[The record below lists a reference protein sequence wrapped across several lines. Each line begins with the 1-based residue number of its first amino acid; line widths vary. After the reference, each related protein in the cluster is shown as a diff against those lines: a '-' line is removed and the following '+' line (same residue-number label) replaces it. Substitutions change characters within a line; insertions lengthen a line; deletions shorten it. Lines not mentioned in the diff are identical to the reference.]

1 MTLAAGTGYKVGSPS
16 SATMTVRDDDPTV
29 VSLARVGSGAV
40 AEGDKVELNVTL
52 GRALVAGETIDV
64 PLAIGGTN
72 VTTADWSLAKK
83 SGATNT
89 GVTLRDTG
97 TTTPKVRFSGAS
109 AQKATLELTPT
120 ADGTTESDETFEI
133 ALGADSAF
141 DAAALGTNV
150 GGGAD
155 PHGTSKSFS
164 VTVND
169 RPVVTVTPDAATIT
183 EGSRASFSVTT
194 TPVPSADLDVNIT
207 RTQSGDFF
215 DPTDLG
221 QAKKTIT
228 SALGS
233 ASFGPRSN
241 DDSVDEPDGSLT
253 VTVDSGTGY
262 AVGSPSS
269 ATVTVR
275 DNDPTIVSLA
285 RVGSGAVSEGDT
297 VELNVTLGRALVAGE
312 TIDVPLAIGGTN
324 VTTGDWSLAKKSS
337 ATNTGVT
344 LRDTGTPTPKVR
356 FSGASAQ
363 TATLELMA
371 TADGTAESAETFSIA
386 LGTDSVFD
394 TSSLG
399 TNVGGGADPHGT
411 SKSFSVTVNNHSGP
425 VVTVTEGLAVTEG
438 DWVLFTLAATPVP
451 SANLVVDTTV
461 AQSGDFFST
470 GLGSQRLTIVSGF
483 GTGKRDYYPTS
494 DDDAV
499 DEPDG
504 SITLTINNGT
514 GYAVGSPSSATIAVR
529 DNDPTVVSL
538 ARVGSGAVTEG
549 DKVEL
554 NVTLGRALVAGE
566 TIDVPLAIG
575 GTNVTTGDWSLAKK
589 SGATN
594 TGVTLRDTGT
604 TTPKVRFSGAGAQS
618 TTLELMATADGATE
632 SAETF
637 SIALGAD
644 SAFDASSL
652 GTNVGGGA
660 DPHGTSKSFSVSVSD
675 YSGPVA
681 TITRDSATVTEGQGA
696 RAFFTARTTPA
707 ADGILTLR
715 ATVTQSGDF
724 IRSSDLGDT
733 GLFYFGHQGYGQI
746 APYTVNDAVDEPD
759 GSVTVT
765 LAGGTGYAV
774 GSPSSA
780 TTTVRDDD
788 PTIVSLV
795 LTRHVRE
802 VSEGA
807 TVGFIVTLG
816 RALVAG
822 ETIDVPLAIGGTGV
836 TTGDWSLAKR
846 SGATNTGVTL
856 RDTGTTTPKVRF
868 EGASAQE
875 ATLELTATADGA
887 TESAETFSIALG
899 TDSAFDAS
907 SLGTNV
913 GGGADPHGTSKSFS
927 VTVSDYSGPV
937 VTIRRDLTTITEGS
951 RASFSVTTT
960 PVPSADLDVN
970 ITRTQSGD
978 FFDPTDLGQA
988 KKTITSALGSAS
1000 FGPRSVNDS
1009 VDEPDGSLT
1018 VTVDSGTGYVVGS
1031 PSSATI
1037 TVRDDDPTVVSL
1049 ARTSANIMVNE
1060 GGTVGFRVTLARALV
1075 AGETIDVPLAI
1086 GGTNV
1091 TTGDWSLAK
1100 QSGQTNTGVTLLD
1113 AGTSTPKVRF
1123 EGAGAQTATLELTAT
1138 ADRATESTETFSI
1151 ALGADSAFDAAALGT
1166 NVGGGADPHGT
1177 DRSFDVTVHDVAPPP
1192 AVTVA
1197 GGAAVTE
1204 GAWVVFTLTATPA
1217 PSANLPVNVTWAQS
1231 GDFFRPR
1238 DLDPSKGAVPS
1249 GSSTQHLNSRSQN
1262 DSVDEPDGSLTVTV
1276 TGGTGYVVGNPS
1288 SATVTVRDDDPTI
1301 VRLTGVDGTTVSE
1314 GATVELN
1321 VTLARALVAGETIDV
1336 PLAIGGTNVTTGDW
1350 SLAKKSGATNTGVTL
1365 RHTATST
1372 PKVRFEGAGA
1382 QTATLEL
1389 TATADATAESA
1400 DETFTIALGTDGAF
1414 DAAALGTNVG
1424 GGADP
1429 DGTDNRLE
1437 VTVTDKTTVS
1447 FSQANYPVQEG
1458 KSVRV
1463 ELKLSGARTSA
1474 LTIRVSAT
1482 ALTATGNGVDYSGQT
1497 FLATIAAGRTTGAF
1511 DIRTTADNLIE
1522 GADGET
1528 FRVHIDDSGFP
1539 ADLTKGTP
1547 DSALVTIV
1555 DGPRLSFTRP
1565 QTTTV
1570 FEGGRPLEFT
1580 LNAGAPYFDGSHGF
1594 AHVRYSGRAS
1604 RYSDYRIEY
1613 RYEGLGW
1620 VKASSLIA
1628 VRAQRAVARIRI
1640 TARDDG
1646 RTEPNESATLTLIAL
1661 PQAYRDRDQPYYTV
1675 GAPRTV
1681 TFTVA
1686 DREAVEPR
1694 VESIAHHAPATS
1706 TAVSPASLTWRVT
1719 FDKEVH
1725 DVDASDFTLTG
1736 TSATLA
1742 VARVAGTHAFD
1753 VTASGGNLGSITGGQ
1768 VVLGLAP
1775 DNDITDGSGN
1785 AFTRWNEFTS
1795 TYWVHDGTTPPPL
1808 PVVTVVPSNSV
1819 IAEGG
1824 RAHFTASP
1832 NAALSTDLNLNVTV
1846 TQSGDFFQSGHLGKR
1861 SLSYSRIHG
1870 NWQYGPPSQKDSVD
1884 EPDGSLTLTIDSGDG
1899 YTVGSPP
1906 SAAITIRDDD
1916 PTVVSLART
1925 GTGAVTEGGTVE
1937 LNVTLARALVA
1948 GETID
1953 APLAIGG
1960 TNVTTGDWSLG
1971 KKSDATNTGVTLLDA
1986 GTTTPKVRFEGAG
1999 AQTATLE
2006 LAATADG
2013 TAESSE
2019 TFTIALGSDSAFDDT
2034 ALGTNVGGGA
2044 DPHGTDHTFDVTVN
2058 DGAGPPPSTPAVEFA
2073 SATSSA
2079 AEDAGTHNVTLDLAP
2094 AAPSGGLDI
2103 AYTVTGTATAG
2114 SGNDFTIQG
2123 SGTLSV
2129 AAGATTATIPI
2140 AINDDSADDDAETVV
2155 LTLTDGTDYT
2165 LGATA
2170 VHTLTIAD
2178 NDAPVTPAA
2187 CVSAALLSDVQGYA
2201 SETQHGSDHVERWR
2215 RVLAAF
2221 GESNSYAS
2229 NPMTASEAQTYADRW
2244 TRGRWVPVVT
2254 ALECLENTT
2263 PPTVPQI
2270 TVQGGSA
2277 VTEGGN
2283 AVFTV
2288 SASSSPAASLT
2299 VTLTVADDASSDFL
2313 NASDQGEKTV
2323 TIASGQTSATLTVP
2337 TQDDST
2343 DEANGSVTATVS
2355 DGTGYT
2361 VGSPSTATVAVRDND
2376 PTPQGTPVVRIAAGA
2391 GVTEG
2396 AGAEFTLTASPTPAA
2411 SITVDVAVTQSGD
2424 FATSGQTGTR
2434 TVTIGTGGTATLTVA
2449 TDDDGTDET
2458 NGAITATVQTGTGY
2472 TVHGTQNAA
2481 TVAVADN
2488 DVPVV
2493 RVTGGTGVTEGTSAS
2508 FTVTASPTPATDIT
2522 VNVAITQSGDFATSG
2537 QTGTRT
2543 VTIGTGGTGTVNVTT
2558 VNDTADE
2565 PNGRITATVQAGSGY
2580 TVATAPNNAARI
2592 AVADDDATPG
2602 VPTISIADATFS
2614 ENERLGWFTVRLSKA
2629 TDQDV
2634 RFAYATR
2641 DSTPVSA
2648 TANNDYRAVP
2658 RAWKLGGRVR
2668 AGETLTEIRI
2678 QIRNDNHDENP
2689 ETFEV
2694 EIFDAFI
2701 WRSGKV
2707 PVTIADGVA
2716 VGTITNDDPMPA
2728 AWLARF
2734 GRTVAEAALDGVAD
2748 RIAAPRASGVEGTLA
2763 GQALTFGNAARGGDE
2778 AVLDGVA
2785 HRMAGSHHPGV
2796 ERALVGEA
2804 PTFGA
2809 DAGGDEEA
2817 ALERSRQAWLG
2828 DAGAPPGTGAF
2839 GDDDATLE
2847 TLSLSEA
2854 LLGSSF
2860 TATSAPDASGGSL
2873 ALWGRAAHST
2883 FDGREGTFSLDG
2895 ETTTAMLGADY
2906 ARGDWLFGMAL
2917 TQSEG
2922 EGAYRDTDIAPRPES
2937 QDCPDVAEHVCAGA
2951 VREGDGDVEASLTAA
2966 VPYAALEASQRLK
2979 LWGALGVGEGEVTLK
2994 PEMGG
2999 ALSSDITWTMAAA
3012 GARSELFGPR
3022 GEDGGLSVALVSDG
3036 LWARTSSQM
3045 TSELSRSDSD
3055 VTRLRLGL
3063 EGRWAHTL
3071 EGGGHVTPKLEAG
3084 VRHDGGDAETG
3095 FGVELG
3101 GGLAW
3106 SHPGAGLD
3114 LDIEG
3119 RTLIAHD
3126 SDDLKDRGFA
3136 ATLGFDPAPASE
3148 RGPSFSL
3155 GQSFGGQA
3163 QGGIDALFTPD
3174 PLDKRGGTTSEQRW
3188 TAEAAWG
3195 FAAFGGRFT
3204 ASPHAGVGLT
3214 QGARDYTLGYRV
3226 VPARDVPALHVSFGV
3241 AARRSEGE
3249 DDRADHAVSVE
3260 FGARW

>member
-1 MTLAAGTGYKVGSPS
+1 MRRGLLSTLAVVALLLGLAAPVAAQTSATVSVSAPTNANEGNSGTRFKYFTVTLSRAVSQNVTAKICYSGTATRGASADYQLAANNAVYTSNCWSAIINGGQTSSTAVGIRIRGDTAFESDETVVATLSLTNPPPGVTLGTSTATYTILNDDEDTRPVVTITRQSTTVTEGSRTQFTLSATPVPGANLDVNTTQTQSGNFFSTARLGQIKRTISSVHGTGTVTLSPRSVDDSVDEPDGSMTVTLNAGTGYKVGSPS
-16 SATMTVRDDDPTV
+16 SAT
-29 VSLARVGSGAV
+29 
-40 AEGDKVELNVTL
+40 VT
-52 GRALVAGETIDV
+52 I
-64 PLAIGGTN
+64 
-72 VTTADWSLAKK
+72 
-83 SGATNT
+83 
-89 GVTLRDTG
+89 
-97 TTTPKVRFSGAS
+97 
-109 AQKATLELTPT
+109 
-120 ADGTTESDETFEI
+120 
-133 ALGADSAF
+133 
-141 DAAALGTNV
+141 
-150 GGGAD
+150 
-155 PHGTSKSFS
+155 
-164 VTVND
+164 
-169 RPVVTVTPDAATIT
+169 
-183 EGSRASFSVTT
+183 
-194 TPVPSADLDVNIT
+194 
-207 RTQSGDFF
+207 
-215 DPTDLG
+215 
-221 QAKKTIT
+221 
-228 SALGS
+228 
-233 ASFGPRSN
+233 
-241 DDSVDEPDGSLT
+241 
-253 VTVDSGTGY
+253 
-262 AVGSPSS
+262 
-269 ATVTVR
+269 
-275 DNDPTIVSLA
+275 
-285 RVGSGAVSEGDT
+285 
-297 VELNVTLGRALVAGE
+297 
-312 TIDVPLAIGGTN
+312 
-324 VTTGDWSLAKKSS
+324 
-337 ATNTGVT
+337 
-344 LRDTGTPTPKVR
+344 
-356 FSGASAQ
+356 
-363 TATLELMA
+363 
-371 TADGTAESAETFSIA
+371 
-386 LGTDSVFD
+386 
-394 TSSLG
+394 
-399 TNVGGGADPHGT
+399 
-411 SKSFSVTVNNHSGP
+411 
-425 VVTVTEGLAVTEG
+425 
-438 DWVLFTLAATPVP
+438 
-451 SANLVVDTTV
+451 
-461 AQSGDFFST
+461 
-470 GLGSQRLTIVSGF
+470 
-483 GTGKRDYYPTS
+483 
-494 DDDAV
+494 
-499 DEPDG
+499 
-504 SITLTINNGT
+504 
-514 GYAVGSPSSATIAVR
+514 R

-538 ARVGSGAVTEG
+538 ARVGSGAATEG
-549 DKVEL
+549 DKVEFT
-554 NVTLGRALVAGE
+554 VTLGRALVAGE

-589 SGATN
+589 SGETN
-594 TGVTLRDTGT
+594 TGITLRDTGT
-604 TTPKVRFSGAGAQS
+604 TTPKVRFSGASAQEA
-618 TTLELMATADGATE
+618 TLELTATADRATE

-637 SIALGAD
+637 EIALGAD

-660 DPHGTSKSFSVSVSD
+660 DPHGTSNGFSVSVSD
-675 YSGPVA
+675 YSGPVV
-681 TITRDSATVTEGQGA
+681 TITRQSTTVTEGSRTQ
-696 RAFFTARTTPA
+696 FT
-707 ADGILTLR
+707 L
-715 ATVTQSGDF
+715 
-724 IRSSDLGDT
+724 
-733 GLFYFGHQGYGQI
+733 
-746 APYTVNDAVDEPD
+746 
-759 GSVTVT
+759 
-765 LAGGTGYAV
+765 
-774 GSPSSA
+774 SA
-780 TTTVRDDD
+780 
-788 PTIVSLV
+788 
-795 LTRHVRE
+795 
-802 VSEGA
+802 
-807 TVGFIVTLG
+807 
-816 RALVAG
+816 
-822 ETIDVPLAIGGTGV
+822 
-836 TTGDWSLAKR
+836 
-846 SGATNTGVTL
+846 
-856 RDTGTTTPKVRF
+856 
-868 EGASAQE
+868 
-875 ATLELTATADGA
+875 
-887 TESAETFSIALG
+887 
-899 TDSAFDAS
+899 
-907 SLGTNV
+907 
-913 GGGADPHGTSKSFS
+913 
-927 VTVSDYSGPV
+927 
-937 VTIRRDLTTITEGS
+937 
-951 RASFSVTTT
+951 T
-960 PVPSADLDVN
+960 PVPGADLDVN
-970 ITRTQSGD
+970 TTQTQSGN
-978 FFDPTDLGQA
+978 FFSTARLGQI
-988 KKTITSALGSAS
+988 KRTISSVHGTGTVTLS
-1000 FGPRSVNDS
+1000 PRSVDDS
-1009 VDEPDGSLT
+1009 VDEPDGSMT
-1018 VTVDSGTGYVVGS
+1018 VTLNAGTGYKVGS
-1031 PSSATI
+1031 PSSATVTI
-1037 TVRDDDPTVVSL
+1037 RDNDPTVVSL
-1049 ARTSANIMVNE
+1049 ARVGSGAATE
-1060 GGTVGFRVTLARALV
+1060 GDKVEFTVTLGRALV

-1100 QSGQTNTGVTLLD
+1100 KSGETNTGITLRD
-1113 AGTSTPKVRF
+1113 TGTTTPKVRF
-1123 EGAGAQTATLELTAT
+1123 SGASAQEATLELTAT
-1138 ADRATESTETFSI
+1138 ADRATESAETFEI
-1151 ALGADSAFDAAALGT
+1151 ALGADSAFDASSLGT

-1192 AVTVA
+1192 AVTVT

-1301 VRLTGVDGTTVSE
+1301 VRLTGVDGSTVSE

-1719 FDKEVH
+1719 FDEEVH

-1736 TSATLA
+1736 TSATLT
-1742 VARVAGTHAFD
+1742 VERVTGSTFD
-1753 VTASGGNLGSITGGQ
+1753 VTASGGNLARITGGQ

-1785 AFTRWNEFTS
+1785 AFTRWKEFTS
-1795 TYWVHDGTTPPPL
+1795 TYWVHDGSTPPPL
-1808 PVVTVVPSNSV
+1808 PVVTV
-1819 IAEGG
+1819 AEEIPG
-1824 RAHFTASP
+1824 F
-1832 NAALSTDLNLNVTV
+1832 VTV
-1846 TQSGDFFQSGHLGKR
+1846 EGRRANFMLTATPGPAEDLTVNFTKSQSGDFVASRTLGPEQVTIRPEVRVDKAFLAVR
-1861 SLSYSRIHG
+1861 TV
-1870 NWQYGPPSQKDSVD
+1870 KDSVD
-1884 EPDGSLTLTIDSGDG
+1884 EPDGSLTVTIDSGTG
-1899 YTVGSPP
+1899 YTVGSPS
-1906 SAAITIRDDD
+1906 SATVTIRDDD
-1916 PTVVSLART
+1916 PTVVSLSRA
-1925 GTGAVTEGGTVE
+1925 GNGAVTEGGTVE

-1960 TNVTTGDWSLG
+1960 TGVTTGDWSLG

-2013 TAESSE
+2013 TAESTE

-2254 ALECLENTT
+2254 ALECLEGTT

-2288 SASSSPAASLT
+2288 SASSSPAAALT
-2299 VTLTVADDASSDFL
+2299 VTLTVADDASSNFL
-2313 NASDQGEKTV
+2313 SASDQGEKTV
-2323 TIASGQTSATLTVP
+2323 TIASGQTSATLTVS
-2337 TQDDST
+2337 TQDDSA
-2343 DEANGSVTATVS
+2343 DEADGSVTATVS

-2361 VGSPSTATVAVRDND
+2361 VGTPSTGTVAVSDND

-2411 SITVDVAVTQSGD
+2411 SITVNVAVTQSGE

-2458 NGAITATVQTGTGY
+2458 NGSVTATLQTGTGY
-2472 TVHGTQNAA
+2472 TVHGTQSAA

-2493 RVTGGTGVTEGTSAS
+2493 RVTGGTGVTEGGTAA
-2508 FTVTASPTPATDIT
+2508 FTLTASPAPAAAIT

-2716 VGTITNDDPMPA
+2716 IGTITNDDPMPA

-2734 GRTVAEAALDGVAD
+2734 GRNVAEAALDGVAD
-2748 RIAAPRASGVEGTLA
+2748 RIAAPRPSGVEGTLA
-2763 GQALTFGNAARGGDE
+2763 GQALTFDDAAPGD
-2778 AVLDGVA
+2778 D
-2785 HRMAGSHHPGV
+2785 SQS
-2796 ERALVGEA
+2796 
-2804 PTFGA
+2804 
-2809 DAGGDEEA
+2809 
-2817 ALERSRQAWLG
+2817 LERSAQASLHNTG
-2828 DAGAPPGTGAF
+2828 VRAGTGAF

-2873 ALWGRAAHST
+2873 ALWGRAAHSS

-2922 EGAYRDTDIAPRPES
+2922 EGAYRDTHVAPRPDS
-2937 QDCPDVAEHVCAGA
+2937 QACPDVAEHVCAGVIA
-2951 VREGDGDVEASLTAA
+2951 EGDGDVEASLTAA

-2979 LWGALGVGEGEVTLK
+2979 LWGALGYGAGEVTLK
-2994 PEMGG
+2994 PAMGG
-2999 ALSSDITWTMAAA
+2999 VLSSDITWTMAAA
-3012 GARSELFGPR
+3012 GARSELFAPR
-3022 GEDGGLSVALVSDG
+3022 GEDGGLSVALVSDA
-3036 LWARTSSQM
+3036 LWARTRSDR
-3045 TSELSRSDSD
+3045 TSELKRSDSD

-3071 EGGGHVTPKLEAG
+3071 DGGGHVTPKLEAG
-3084 VRHDGGDAETG
+3084 MRHDGGDAETG

-3136 ATLGFDPAPASE
+3136 ATLGFDPDPASE

-3163 QGGIDALFTPD
+3163 QGGLDALFTPD

-3204 ASPHAGVGLT
+3204 GSPHAGVGLT

-3226 VPARDVPALHVSFGV
+3226 VPARDVPALDISFGV

>member
-1 MTLAAGTGYKVGSPS
+1 MRRGLLSALAVVALLVGLGAPAAAQTSATVSVSAPANAKEGNSGTRFKSFTVKLSRAISQNVTAKICYSGTATRGASADYQLAVSGAVYTSNCWNTIINGGQTSSTIIGIRIRGDTDPESDETVVATLSLTNPPPGVTLGTSTATYTILNDDEDTRPVATITRQSATVTEGTKAGFLLSVTPAPGAGMDVNATKTQNGDFFRPVSLLNHPIRYVVGLRRGEYYPPSLDDSVDEPDGSVTVTLTSGTGYKVGSPS
-16 SATMTVRDDDPTV
+16 TATIAVRDNDPTI

-40 AEGDKVELNVTL
+40 TEGDTVELTVTL
-52 GRALVAGETIDV
+52 GRALVADETIDV

-72 VTTADWSLAKK
+72 VTTGDWSLAKK
-83 SGATNT
+83 SSATNS
-89 GVTLRDTG
+89 VTLRDTG
-97 TTTPKVRFSGAS
+97 TTTPKVRFEGAG
-109 AQKATLELTPT
+109 AQTAVLELTAT
-120 ADGTTESDETFEI
+120 ADRTTESTETFTI
-133 ALGADSAF
+133 ALGGDSAF

-155 PHGTSKSFS
+155 PHGTSNAFDVAVS
-164 VTVND
+164 D
-169 RPVVTVTPDAATIT
+169 RPVATIT
-183 EGSRASFSVTT
+183 RQSATVTEGTKAGFLLSVT
-194 TPVPSADLDVNIT
+194 PAPGAGMDVNAT
-207 RTQSGDFF
+207 KTQNGDFF
-215 DPTDLG
+215 RPVSLLNHPIRYVVG
-221 QAKKTIT
+221 LRRGEYYPP
-228 SALGS
+228 SL
-233 ASFGPRSN
+233 
-241 DDSVDEPDGSLT
+241 DDSVDEPDGSVT
-253 VTVDSGTGY
+253 VTLTSGTGY
-262 AVGSPSS
+262 KVGSPST
-269 ATVTVR
+269 ATIAVR

-285 RVGSGAVSEGDT
+285 RVGSGAVTEGDT
-297 VELNVTLGRALVAGE
+297 VELTVTLGRALVAGE

-344 LRDTGTPTPKVR
+344 LRDTGTTTPKVR
-356 FSGASAQ
+356 FEGAGAQ
-363 TATLELMA
+363 TAVLELTA
-371 TADGTAESAETFSIA
+371 TADGTAESAETFEIA
-386 LGTDSVFD
+386 LGANSAFD
-394 TSSLG
+394 AAALG

-411 SKSFSVTVNNHSGP
+411 NNAFDVSVSDYSGP
-425 VVTVTEGLAVTEG
+425 VATIARQSATVTEGTKAGFLLSVTPAPG
-438 DWVLFTLAATPVP
+438 AGMDVNATKTQ
-451 SANLVVDTTV
+451 N
-461 AQSGDFFST
+461 GDFFRPVSLLNHPIRYVV
-470 GLGSQRLTIVSGF
+470 GLRRGE
-483 GTGKRDYYPTS
+483 YYPPS
-494 DDDAV
+494 LDDSV

-504 SITLTINNGT
+504 SVTVTLTSGT
-514 GYAVGSPSSATIAVR
+514 GYKVGSPSTATIAVR
-529 DNDPTVVSL
+529 DNDPTIVSL

-549 DKVEL
+549 DKVEFT
-554 NVTLGRALVAGE
+554 VTLGRALVAGE

-594 TGVTLRDTGT
+594 TGITLRDTAT
-604 TTPKVRFSGAGAQS
+604 STPNVRFSGASAQ
-618 TTLELMATADGATE
+618 TATLELTATADGTAE
-632 SAETF
+632 SAEMF
-637 SIALGAD
+637 EIALGAN

-660 DPHGTSKSFSVSVSD
+660 DPHGTNNAFDVSVSD

-681 TITRDSATVTEGQGA
+681 TITRDSATVTEGT
-696 RAFFTARTTPA
+696 RAIFTARTTPA
-707 ADGILTLR
+707 ASAILTLQ
-715 ATVTQSGDF
+715 ATVTQSGDVVKG
-724 IRSSDLGDT
+724 SPLGDQ
-733 GLFYFGHQGYGQI
+733 GLFYFPHQGYGQI
-746 APYTVNDAVDEPD
+746 GPHTDNDAVDEPD

-765 LAGGTGYAV
+765 LTDGTGYA
-774 GSPSSA
+774 
-780 TTTVRDDD
+780 
-788 PTIVSLV
+788 
-795 LTRHVRE
+795 
-802 VSEGA
+802 
-807 TVGFIVTLG
+807 
-816 RALVAG
+816 
-822 ETIDVPLAIGGTGV
+822 
-836 TTGDWSLAKR
+836 
-846 SGATNTGVTL
+846 
-856 RDTGTTTPKVRF
+856 
-868 EGASAQE
+868 
-875 ATLELTATADGA
+875 
-887 TESAETFSIALG
+887 
-899 TDSAFDAS
+899 
-907 SLGTNV
+907 
-913 GGGADPHGTSKSFS
+913 
-927 VTVSDYSGPV
+927 
-937 VTIRRDLTTITEGS
+937 
-951 RASFSVTTT
+951 
-960 PVPSADLDVN
+960 
-970 ITRTQSGD
+970 
-978 FFDPTDLGQA
+978 
-988 KKTITSALGSAS
+988 
-1000 FGPRSVNDS
+1000 
-1009 VDEPDGSLT
+1009 
-1018 VTVDSGTGYVVGS
+1018 VGS

-1049 ARTSANIMVNE
+1049 VRTSANVILNE
-1060 GGTVGFRVTLARALV
+1060 GGAVGFRVTLARALV

-1100 QSGQTNTGVTLLD
+1100 QSDQTNTGVTLRD
-1113 AGTSTPKVRF
+1113 AGTTTPKVRF
-1123 EGAGAQTATLELTAT
+1123 EGAGAQTAVLELTAT
-1138 ADRATESTETFSI
+1138 ADRATESTETFTI
-1151 ALGADSAFDAAALGT
+1151 ALGTDSAFDAYSLGT
-1166 NVGGGADPHGT
+1166 NVGGGADPHGAL
-1177 DRSFDVTVHDVAPPP
+1177 RNFDLTVHDVAPPP

-1204 GAWVVFTLTATPA
+1204 GAWVVFTVTATPA

-1249 GSSTQHLNSRSQN
+1249 GASTQHLNSRSQN

-1276 TGGTGYVVGNPS
+1276 RGGTGYVVGSPS

-1314 GATVELN
+1314 GDTVELN
-1321 VTLARALVAGETIDV
+1321 VTLGRALVAGETIDV
-1336 PLAIGGTNVTTGDW
+1336 PLAIGGTNVTNGDW
-1350 SLAKKSGATNTGVTL
+1350 SLAPKSGATNTGITL
-1365 RHTATST
+1365 RDTGTST

-1389 TATADATAESA
+1389 TATEDTTAESA
-1400 DETFTIALGTDGAF
+1400 DETFTIALGTDSAF

-1429 DGTDNRLE
+1429 DATDNRLE
-1437 VTVTDKTTVS
+1437 VTVTDKTIVS
-1447 FSQANYPVQEG
+1447 FSKANYPVQEG

-1463 ELKLSGARTSA
+1463 ELKLSDARTSA

-1482 ALTATGNGVDYSGQT
+1482 ALTAMGNGVDYSGQT

-1528 FRVHIDDSGFP
+1528 FRIDIDDSGFP

-1555 DGPRLSFTRP
+1555 DGPRLAFTRP

-1570 FEGGRPLEFT
+1570 YEGGRPLEFA
-1580 LNAGAPYFDGSHGF
+1580 LNARAPYFTEPESHGF
-1594 AHVRYSGRAS
+1594 GHVRLSGRARQDIDYRVEYWYPDLGWLEAS
-1604 RYSDYRIEY
+1604 RY
-1613 RYEGLGW
+1613 
-1620 VKASSLIA
+1620 IA
-1628 VRAQRAVARIRI
+1628 VRINHAAARMRI
-1640 TARDDG
+1640 TALEDSRK
-1646 RTEPNESATLTLIAL
+1646 EPNESATLTLIDL
-1661 PQAYRDRDQPYYTV
+1661 PQIYRDANQPYYTV
-1675 GAPRTV
+1675 GSPRTV
-1681 TFTVA
+1681 NFTVA
-1686 DREAVEPR
+1686 DRETVAPR
-1694 VESIAHHAPATS
+1694 LTSVAHHDPAAS
-1706 TAVSPASLTWRVT
+1706 TAVSPARLTWRVT
-1719 FDKEVH
+1719 FNEEVH
-1725 DVDASDFTLTG
+1725 DVDASDFALKG
-1736 TSATLA
+1736 TSAKLA
-1742 VARVAGTHAFD
+1742 VKRVSGSTFD
-1753 VTASGGNLGSITGGQ
+1753 VTAQGGNLARITGGQ
-1768 VVLGLAP
+1768 VTLSLAP

-1785 AFTRWNEFTS
+1785 AFVRYNEFTS
-1795 TYWVHDGTTPPPL
+1795 TYWVHDGTRPTPPVPA
-1808 PVVTVVPSNSV
+1808 VT
-1819 IAEGG
+1819 AEAEFPGVAVTEG
-1824 RAHFTASP
+1824 EWVSFLFPTNP
-1832 NAALSTDLNLNVTV
+1832 GPTKNLIVGATL
-1846 TQSGDFFQSGHLGKR
+1846 TQSGEVLIAGTRSGFGFVILPAQG
-1861 SLSYSRIHG
+1861 SG
-1870 NWQYGPPSQKDSVD
+1870 AGTVQTEDDAVD
-1884 EPDGSLTLTIDSGDG
+1884 EPDGSVTATVDSGDG
-1899 YTVGSPP
+1899 YTVGSPS
-1906 SAAITIRDDD
+1906 SATIVVRDND

-1937 LNVTLARALVA
+1937 LDVTLARALVA

-1971 KKSDATNTGVTLLDA
+1971 KKSGATNTGVALLDA

-2006 LAATADG
+2006 LTVTADG
-2013 TAESSE
+2013 TAEGNE
-2019 TFTIALGSDSAFDDT
+2019 TFTVALGSDSTFDDSS
-2034 ALGTNVGGGA
+2034 LGTNVGGGA
-2044 DPHGTDHTFDVTVN
+2044 DPHGTDNTFDVTVN
-2058 DGAGPPPSTPAVEFA
+2058 DGAAPPPGTPAVGFA

-2103 AYTVTGTATAG
+2103 AYAVTGTATAG

-2129 AAGATTATIPI
+2129 AAGATTATIPV
-2140 AINDDSADDDAETVV
+2140 AIIDDSTDDDAETVV
-2155 LTLTDGTDYT
+2155 LTLNPGTGYT
-2165 LGATA
+2165 LGGTS
-2170 VHTLTIAD
+2170 VHTLTITD
-2178 NDAPVTPAA
+2178 NDDPITPVA
-2187 CVSAALLSDVQGYA
+2187 CVSEDLLSDVQGYA
-2201 SETQHGSDHVERWR
+2201 GENRPNSPDHVPRWR

-2221 GESNSYAS
+2221 GESNSYS
-2229 NPMTASEAQTYADRW
+2229 NNPMTVAEAQAQAA
-2244 TRGRWVPVVT
+2244 RGLQRWVPVVT
-2254 ALECLENTT
+2254 ALECLEGTT
-2263 PPTVPQI
+2263 PPSVPQV
-2270 TVQGGSA
+2270 TVQGAGA

-2288 SASSSPAASLT
+2288 SASSSPAAALT

-2313 NASDQGEKTV
+2313 ASSDEGEKTV

-2355 DGTGYT
+2355 SGTGYT
-2361 VGSPSTATVAVRDND
+2361 VGSPATATVAVSDND

-2396 AGAEFTLTASPTPAA
+2396 ANAVFTLTASPTPTA
-2411 SITVDVAVTQSGD
+2411 SITVNVAVTQSGD
-2424 FATSGQTGTR
+2424 FATSGQAGAR
-2434 TVTIGTGGTATLTVA
+2434 PVTIGTGGTATLTVT

-2458 NGAITATVQTGTGY
+2458 NGSITATLQAGTGY
-2472 TVHGTQNAA
+2472 TAHGTQNAA
-2481 TVAVADN
+2481 TVGVDDN

-2493 RVTGGTGVTEGTSAS
+2493 RVTGGIDITEGGTAA
-2508 FTVTASPTPATDIT
+2508 FTLTASPTPAAAIT
-2522 VNVAITQSGDFATSG
+2522 VSVAITQSGDFATSG

-2543 VTIGTGGTGTVNVTT
+2543 VTIGSSGTGTLNVTT
-2558 VNDTADE
+2558 VNDIADE
-2565 PNGRITATVQAGSGY
+2565 PDGAITATVQTGTGY
-2580 TVATAPNNAARI
+2580 TAHGSQSAATVS
-2592 AVADDDATPG
+2592 VADNDGTASGPTLSIEDARL
-2602 VPTISIADATFS
+2602 S
-2614 ENERLGWFTVRLSKA
+2614 ENERLGWFTVRLSEA

-2648 TANNDYRAVP
+2648 TANRDYNEVP
-2658 RAWKLGGRVR
+2658 RAWRIGSRVR
-2668 AGETLTEIRI
+2668 AGETFTEIRI
-2678 QIRNDNHDENP
+2678 SIRDDSHDENP

-2694 EIFDAFI
+2694 ELFDAFMY
-2701 WRSGKV
+2701 RSGQKV
-2707 PVTIADGVA
+2707 PVSITDNVA
-2716 VGTITNDDPMPA
+2716 VGTIVNDDPMPA

-2763 GQALTFGNAARGGDE
+2763 GQALTFDDAADSESLR
-2778 AVLDGVA
+2778 
-2785 HRMAGSHHPGV
+2785 S
-2796 ERALVGEA
+2796 
-2804 PTFGA
+2804 
-2809 DAGGDEEA
+2809 
-2817 ALERSRQAWLG
+2817 LERSAQASPRNTG
-2828 DAGAPPGTGAF
+2828 VRAGTGAF
-2839 GDDDATLE
+2839 GEDDDATLE

-2854 LLGSSF
+2854 LRGSSF
-2860 TATSAPDASGGSL
+2860 TATGAPDASGGSL
-2873 ALWGRAAHST
+2873 ALWGRAAHSS

-2922 EGAYRDTDIAPRPES
+2922 EGAYRDTHVAPRPDA
-2937 QDCPDVAEHVCAGA
+2937 QDCPEGAEHVCAGA

-2966 VPYAALEASQRLK
+2966 VPYAALEASERLK
-2979 LWGALGVGEGEVTLK
+2979 LWGALGVGEGEVTLE
-2994 PEMGG
+2994 PAMGG
-2999 ALSSDITWTMAAA
+2999 ALVSDITWTMAAA

-3022 GEDGGLSVALVSDG
+3022 GDDGGLSVALVSDA
-3036 LWARTSSQM
+3036 LWARTRSER
-3045 TSELSRSDSD
+3045 TSELAASDSD

-3084 VRHDGGDAETG
+3084 MRHDGGDAETG

-3106 SHPGAGLD
+3106 SYPRAGLD

-3163 QGGIDALFTPD
+3163 QGGLDALFTPD

-3204 ASPHAGVGLT
+3204 GSPHAGVGLST
-3214 QGARDYTLGYRV
+3214 GTRDYTLGYRV
-3226 VPARDVPALHVSFGV
+3226 VPARDTPALDVSFGV

>member
-1 MTLAAGTGYKVGSPS
+1 MVRSHRLPIINGGQTS
-16 SATMTVRDDDPTV
+16 STALGIRI
-29 VSLARVGSGAV
+29 R
-40 AEGDKVELNVTL
+40 GD
-52 GRALVAGETIDV
+52 
-64 PLAIGGTN
+64 
-72 VTTADWSLAKK
+72 TA
-83 SGATNT
+83 
-89 GVTLRDTG
+89 
-97 TTTPKVRFSGAS
+97 F
-109 AQKATLELTPT
+109 
-120 ADGTTESDETFEI
+120 ESDETVV
-133 ALGADSAF
+133 ATLSLTSAPPGVT
-141 DAAALGTNV
+141 LGTSTATYTILN
-150 GGGAD
+150 D
-155 PHGTSKSFS
+155 DED
-164 VTVND
+164 D
-169 RPVVTVTPDAATIT
+169 RPVVTVTRFSSAAVT
-183 EGSRASFSVTT
+183 EGSRAGFTLSV
-194 TPVPSADLDVNIT
+194 TPVPGADLDVNT
-207 RTQSGDFF
+207 TYTQSGDFF
-215 DPTDLG
+215 RAATYLG
-221 QAKKTIT
+221 QVKETIRSQFGTGKTHP
-228 SALGS
+228 S
-233 ASFGPRSN
+233 PRSQN
-241 DDSVDEPDGSLT
+241 DSVDEPDGSIT
-253 VTVDSGTGY
+253 VTVDTGTGY
-262 AVGSPSS
+262 
-269 ATVTVR
+269 
-275 DNDPTIVSLA
+275 
-285 RVGSGAVSEGDT
+285 
-297 VELNVTLGRALVAGE
+297 
-312 TIDVPLAIGGTN
+312 
-324 VTTGDWSLAKKSS
+324 K
-337 ATNTGVT
+337 
-344 LRDTGTPTPKVR
+344 
-356 FSGASAQ
+356 
-363 TATLELMA
+363 
-371 TADGTAESAETFSIA
+371 
-386 LGTDSVFD
+386 
-394 TSSLG
+394 
-399 TNVGGGADPHGT
+399 
-411 SKSFSVTVNNHSGP
+411 
-425 VVTVTEGLAVTEG
+425 
-438 DWVLFTLAATPVP
+438 
-451 SANLVVDTTV
+451 
-461 AQSGDFFST
+461 
-470 GLGSQRLTIVSGF
+470 
-483 GTGKRDYYPTS
+483 
-494 DDDAV
+494 
-499 DEPDG
+499 
-504 SITLTINNGT
+504 
-514 GYAVGSPSSATIAVR
+514 VGSPSSATIAVR

-549 DKVEL
+549 DKVEFT
-554 NVTLGRALVAGE
+554 VTLGRALVADE

-604 TTPKVRFSGAGAQS
+604 STPKVRFSGA
-618 TTLELMATADGATE
+618 
-632 SAETF
+632 
-637 SIALGAD
+637 
-644 SAFDASSL
+644 
-652 GTNVGGGA
+652 
-660 DPHGTSKSFSVSVSD
+660 
-675 YSGPVA
+675 
-681 TITRDSATVTEGQGA
+681 
-696 RAFFTARTTPA
+696 
-707 ADGILTLR
+707 
-715 ATVTQSGDF
+715 
-724 IRSSDLGDT
+724 
-733 GLFYFGHQGYGQI
+733 
-746 APYTVNDAVDEPD
+746 
-759 GSVTVT
+759 
-765 LAGGTGYAV
+765 
-774 GSPSSA
+774 
-780 TTTVRDDD
+780 
-788 PTIVSLV
+788 
-795 LTRHVRE
+795 
-802 VSEGA
+802 
-807 TVGFIVTLG
+807 
-816 RALVAG
+816 
-822 ETIDVPLAIGGTGV
+822 
-836 TTGDWSLAKR
+836 
-846 SGATNTGVTL
+846 
-856 RDTGTTTPKVRF
+856 
-868 EGASAQE
+868 SAQT

-913 GGGADPHGTSKSFS
+913 GGGADPHGTNNAMDVS
-927 VTVSDYSGPV
+927 VSDYSGPV
-937 VTIRRDLTTITEGS
+937 VTVTRFSSAAVTEGS
-951 RASFSVTTT
+951 RAGFTLSVT
-960 PVPSADLDVN
+960 PVPGADLDVN
-970 ITRTQSGD
+970 TTYTQSGD
-978 FFDPTDLGQA
+978 FFRAATYLGQV
-988 KKTITSALGSAS
+988 KETI
-1000 FGPRSVNDS
+1000 RSQF
-1009 VDEPDGSLT
+1009 
-1018 VTVDSGTGYVVGS
+1018 GTGKTHPS
-1031 PSSATI
+1031 P
-1037 TVRDDDPTVVSL
+1037 
-1049 ARTSANIMVNE
+1049 
-1060 GGTVGFRVTLARALV
+1060 
-1075 AGETIDVPLAI
+1075 
-1086 GGTNV
+1086 
-1091 TTGDWSLAK
+1091 
-1100 QSGQTNTGVTLLD
+1100 
-1113 AGTSTPKVRF
+1113 
-1123 EGAGAQTATLELTAT
+1123 
-1138 ADRATESTETFSI
+1138 
-1151 ALGADSAFDAAALGT
+1151 
-1166 NVGGGADPHGT
+1166 
-1177 DRSFDVTVHDVAPPP
+1177 
-1192 AVTVA
+1192 
-1197 GGAAVTE
+1197 
-1204 GAWVVFTLTATPA
+1204 
-1217 PSANLPVNVTWAQS
+1217 
-1231 GDFFRPR
+1231 
-1238 DLDPSKGAVPS
+1238 
-1249 GSSTQHLNSRSQN
+1249 RSQN
-1262 DSVDEPDGSLTVTV
+1262 DSVDEPDGSITVTV
-1276 TGGTGYVVGNPS
+1276 DTGTGYKVGSPS
-1288 SATVTVRDDDPTI
+1288 SATIAVRDDDPTI

-1314 GATVELN
+1314 GATVELD

-1365 RHTATST
+1365 HHTATST

-1389 TATADATAESA
+1389 TATADGTAESA
-1400 DETFTIALGTDGAF
+1400 DETFTIALGTDSAF

-1474 LTIRVSAT
+1474 VTIRVSAT

-1580 LNAGAPYFDGSHGF
+1580 LNAGAPYFSDDQSHGF
-1594 AHVRYSGRAS
+1594 AHIRLSGRAS
-1604 RYSDYRIEY
+1604 SYSDYRLEY
-1613 RYEGLGW
+1613 WYPGLGW
-1620 VKASSLIA
+1620 TRSTSFIA
-1628 VRAQRAVARIRI
+1628 IRAGEPSARVRI

-1686 DREAVEPR
+1686 DRETVEPR

-1719 FDKEVH
+1719 FDEEVH

-1785 AFTRWNEFTS
+1785 AFTRWEEFTS

-1808 PVVTVVPSNSV
+1808 PVVTVAEHTPGAVVTEGARASFTVASVPVSSV
-1819 IAEGG
+1819 
-1824 RAHFTASP
+1824 
-1832 NAALSTDLNLNVTV
+1832 DLNINTTT
-1846 TQSGDFFQSGHLGKR
+1846 TQSGDFLRSRDLGQSQQ
-1861 SLSYSRIHG
+1861 RI
-1870 NWQYGPPSQKDSVD
+1870 PPSDGSAGVWPRAVNDSVD
-1884 EPDGSLTLTIDSGDG
+1884 EPDGSVTLTIDSGDG
-1899 YTVGSPP
+1899 YTVGSPA
-1906 SAAITIRDDD
+1906 SATVTIRDDD

-1953 APLAIGG
+1953 VPLAIGG
-1960 TNVTTGDWSLG
+1960 TGVTTGDWSLG
-1971 KKSDATNTGVTLLDA
+1971 KKSGATNTGVTLLDA

-2006 LAATADG
+2006 LTATADG
-2013 TAESSE
+2013 TAESTE
-2019 TFTIALGSDSAFDDT
+2019 TFTIALGSNSAFDDT

-2044 DPHGTDHTFDVTVN
+2044 DPHGTDNTFDVTVN

-2140 AINDDSADDDAETVV
+2140 AIIDDSADDDAETVV
-2155 LTLTDGTDYT
+2155 LTLSPGADYT

-2178 NDAPVTPAA
+2178 NDDPITPAA
-2187 CVSAALLSDVQGYA
+2187 CVSAELLSDVQGYA

-2221 GESNSYAS
+2221 GESNSYS
-2229 NPMTASEAQTYADRW
+2229 NNPMTASEAQTYADRW

-2254 ALECLENTT
+2254 ALECLEGTT

-2288 SASSSPAASLT
+2288 SASSSPSAALT

-2323 TIASGQTSATLTVP
+2323 TIAAGQTSATLTVP

-2343 DEANGSVTATVS
+2343 DEADGSVTATVS

-2376 PTPQGTPVVRIAAGA
+2376 PTPQGTPVVRITAGA

-2396 AGAEFTLTASPTPAA
+2396 ANARFTLTASPAPTA
-2411 SITVDVAVTQSGD
+2411 SITVNVAVTQSGD
-2424 FATSGQTGTR
+2424 FATSGQAGTR
-2434 TVTIGTGGTATLTVA
+2434 TVTMGPSGTATLTVA

-2472 TVHGTQNAA
+2472 TVHTTQNAA
-2481 TVAVADN
+2481 TVAVDDD

-2493 RVTGGTGVTEGTSAS
+2493 RVTGGTGVTEGGTAA
-2508 FTVTASPTPATDIT
+2508 FTLTASPAPAAAIT

-2558 VNDTADE
+2558 VNDAADE
-2565 PNGRITATVQAGSGY
+2565 PDGHIIATVQAGSGY
-2580 TVATAPNNAARI
+2580 TVATVPNNAARI

-2648 TANNDYRAVP
+2648 TANKDYSEVP
-2658 RAWKLGGRVR
+2658 RAWRIGSRVR
-2668 AGETLTEIRI
+2668 AGETFTEIRI
-2678 QIRNDNHDENP
+2678 SIRDDSHDENP

-2701 WRSGKV
+2701 WRSGTKV
-2707 PVTIADGVA
+2707 PVSMTDSVA

-2763 GQALTFGNAARGGDE
+2763 GQTLTFDDDA
-2778 AVLDGVA
+2778 DGE
-2785 HRMAGSHHPGV
+2785 S
-2796 ERALVGEA
+2796 LQS
-2804 PTFGA
+2804 
-2809 DAGGDEEA
+2809 
-2817 ALERSRQAWLG
+2817 LERSRQASLHNTG
-2828 DAGAPPGTGAF
+2828 VRAGTGAF

-2922 EGAYRDTDIAPRPES
+2922 EGAYRDTHVTPRPDG
-2937 QDCPDVAEHVCAGA
+2937 QDCPGGDERLCAGVIA
-2951 VREGDGDVEASLTAA
+2951 EGDGDVEASLTAA
-2966 VPYAALEASQRLK
+2966 VPYAALQASERLK

-2999 ALSSDITWTMAAA
+2999 TLVSDITWTMAAA

-3022 GEDGGLSVALVSDG
+3022 GEDGGLSVALVSDA
-3036 LWARTSSQM
+3036 LWARTRSEK
-3045 TSELSRSDSD
+3045 TSELAASDSD

-3071 EGGGHVTPKLEAG
+3071 EGGGHFTPKLEAG

-3106 SHPGAGLD
+3106 SAPALGLNLD
-3114 LDIEG
+3114 LSG
-3119 RTLIAHD
+3119 RTLLAHRD
-3126 SDDLKDRGFA
+3126 DDLKDRGFA
-3136 ATLGFDPAPASE
+3136 AAFAFDPDPASE
-3148 RGPSFSL
+3148 RGPSLSL

-3163 QGGIDALFTPD
+3163 TGGLDALFAVN
-3174 PLDKRGGTTSEQRW
+3174 PLEDRASQEAQSRW

-3204 ASPHAGVGLT
+3204 GSPHAGVGLST
-3214 QGARDYTLGYRV
+3214 GTRDYTLGYRV
-3226 VPARDVPALHVSFGV
+3226 VPARDTPALDVSLGV